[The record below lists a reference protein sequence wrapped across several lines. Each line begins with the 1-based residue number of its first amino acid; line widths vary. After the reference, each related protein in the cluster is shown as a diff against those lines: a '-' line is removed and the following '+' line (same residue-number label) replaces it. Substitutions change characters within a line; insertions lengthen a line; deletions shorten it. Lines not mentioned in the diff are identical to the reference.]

1 MKVYSVV
8 MQWTDNSMDIP
19 KHLKRVYAQYTDFK
33 DAKKLRNRL
42 RALGEKDT
50 DYYIHED
57 EIDAAVFSGPI
68 IVGKELDVLIQSP
81 QK

>member
-8 MQWTDNSMDIP
+8 MQWTDNSMGIP
-19 KHLKRVYAQYTDFK
+19 KYPKRVYAQYTDFK

-42 RALGEKDT
+42 RALGEKGT
-50 DYYIHED
+50 EYYIRED
-57 EIDAAVFSGPI
+57 EIDAAVFGIPI
-68 IVGKELDVLIQSP
+68 IAGTELDALIQSS

>member
-8 MQWTDNSMDIP
+8 MQWTDNSMGIQKRP
-19 KHLKRVYAQYTDFK
+19 KRVYAQYTDFK

-50 DYYIHED
+50 DYYIQED
-57 EIDAAVFSGPI
+57 EIDVAVFSGPI
-68 IVGKELDVLIQSP
+68 IVGKELDALIQSS

>member
-19 KHLKRVYAQYTDFK
+19 KHPKRVYAQYTDFK

-42 RALGEKDT
+42 RALGEKGT
-50 DYYIHED
+50 EYYIRED
-57 EIDAAVFSGPI
+57 EIDAAVFGIP
-68 IVGKELDVLIQSP
+68 L
-81 QK
+81 